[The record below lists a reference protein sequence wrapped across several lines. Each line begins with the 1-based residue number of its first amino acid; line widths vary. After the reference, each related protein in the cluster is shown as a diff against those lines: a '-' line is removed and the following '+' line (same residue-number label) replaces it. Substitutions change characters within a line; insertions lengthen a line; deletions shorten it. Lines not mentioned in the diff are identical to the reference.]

1 MITIKCLNKYCDA
14 TEIEND
20 DNFCYKCGHWTAKGY
35 TFIKNKE
42 NIDSI
47 TKGEAIKKNDHFSL
61 MLATVSITII
71 AFFTMHIFRGNDL
84 FKPFFYLKRQ
94 VDSYIYGYNT
104 SIIKTE
110 NIYNKETINSYEEAQ
125 EFIKEDLNNQSWKC
139 THKLETIQY
148 QFLLENNY
156 LIPAVNFCDIS
167 SEETKKII
175 NVLNKMYLLFPKM
188 KGALTNIS
196 ITNAKTNSEY
206 IARFQPMYQFIN
218 PNEDINSYNKVNKTQ
233 ILLNSYYFLNEKIIK
248 NPISS
253 IVGENWYVKDATW
266 ESTIAHELGHYISF
280 VILLRENKLEN
291 ITFVT
296 SKNESKIN
304 DVLNKFANGE
314 FSQAILNQ
322 ALKNYNYKNNTNL
335 DLNSFA
341 LTISKYASTKDNN
354 GNLIADETI
363 AEAIHDYYL
372 HGNHCTKSSYEIVSI
387 IKSRL
392 DGVV

>member
-1 MITIKCLNKYCDA
+1 M
-14 TEIEND
+14 
-20 DNFCYKCGHWTAKGY
+20 
-35 TFIKNKE
+35 
-42 NIDSI
+42 
-47 TKGEAIKKNDHFSL
+47 
-61 MLATVSITII
+61 
-71 AFFTMHIFRGNDL
+71 
-84 FKPFFYLKRQ
+84 
-94 VDSYIYGYNT
+94 
-104 SIIKTE
+104 
-110 NIYNKETINSYEEAQ
+110 
-125 EFIKEDLNNQSWKC
+125 
-139 THKLETIQY
+139 
-148 QFLLENNY
+148 
-156 LIPAVNFCDIS
+156 
-167 SEETKKII
+167 
-175 NVLNKMYLLFPKM
+175 
-188 KGALTNIS
+188 
-196 ITNAKTNSEY
+196 
-206 IARFQPMYQFIN
+206 
-218 PNEDINSYNKVNKTQ
+218 
-233 ILLNSYYFLNEKIIK
+233 
-248 NPISS
+248 
-253 IVGENWYVKDATW
+253 
-266 ESTIAHELGHYISF
+266 
-280 VILLRENKLEN
+280 RENKLEN